1 MLDQAVWMGFVR
13 HILTLGGGVLIA
25 KGYADE
31 SMVNELV
38 GALVTVIGFGW
49 SYLHKQADK

>member
-31 SMVNELV
+31 SMVNEMI

-49 SYLHKQADK
+49 SFLHKKA